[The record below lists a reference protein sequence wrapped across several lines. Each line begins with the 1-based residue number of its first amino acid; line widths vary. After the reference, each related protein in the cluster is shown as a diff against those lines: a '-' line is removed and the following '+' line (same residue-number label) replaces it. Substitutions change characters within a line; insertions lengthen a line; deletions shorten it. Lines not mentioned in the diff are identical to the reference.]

1 MTKGDRN
8 KTGAMVPAQPAPY
21 AAYSLGVG
29 VVKGKDACALKGRK
43 RFLFRL

>member
-21 AAYSLGVG
+21 AAYSLGVWF
-29 VVKGKDACALKGRK
+29 VKGKDASALEGRK
-43 RFLFRL
+43 RFLLRL